1 MPVYRGGLGGLK
13 KLQIGY
19 KLLRNKKRGFRPLRL
34 SCRPPSKAPGIRD
47 NPSGPHL
54 YTAATGLRAV
64 EVIGKVAHSA
74 VSRSHGLSRV
84 APSTFRCLRLCHTVP
99 SPLGAFP
106 LGPLAT
112 SAGSRPCICIAPT
125 LVAATSFDR
134 RLPSG
139 YGVWLTPVP
148 DLGLPTYIPRA
159 VGAGPALLRRGW
171 RALLFA
177 RAVVMLSR
185 ARGYRRGRLRG
196 DKSTPADKDIIPQD
210 SGFVNTF
217 FQSAKLF
224 SLGPAPTWRRGR
236 WPCRPRR
243 ASTLRPQRPRR
254 RGFRGLP

>member
-1 MPVYRGGLGGLK
+1 M
-13 KLQIGY
+13 
-19 KLLRNKKRGFRPLRL
+19 RL

-84 APSTFRCLRLCHTVP
+84 APSTLRCLRLCHTVP

-112 SAGSRPCICIAPT
+112 SAGFRPCICIAPT

-139 YGVWLTPVP
+139 YGIWLTPVP

-159 VGAGPALLRRGW
+159 VGAGPALLSEDGALTFHSRGGH
-171 RALLFA
+171 ALSSP
-177 RAVVMLSR
+177 R
-185 ARGYRRGRLRG
+185 
-196 DKSTPADKDIIPQD
+196 IPP
-210 SGFVNTF
+210 
-217 FQSAKLF
+217 
-224 SLGPAPTWRRGR
+224 GPASGGQVN
-236 WPCRPRR
+236 PR
-243 ASTLRPQRPRR
+243 
-254 RGFRGLP
+254 